1 MPNHQILLN
10 DTIFSSYKEKD
21 SYENQRSPSL
31 YLDDSIKNM
40 KYNPTDN
47 KLLISNSSRLDVNM
61 N

>member
-40 KYNPTDN
+40 KYNPN
-47 KLLISNSSRLDVNM
+47 KDFKKLKTPTNFLQ
-61 N
+61 